1 MMPLGDTLWAELI
14 RRFANRQAVLRSKK
28 YLLTR
33 GSNLLQCLEISR
45 KPSLPV
51 IYANETAEPPIR
63 TFHTLSRAL
72 PSSMSVPEK
81 SRKKPVVRPGSL
93 NFEALLQALPHA
105 ILVIGRA
112 NRIVFAN
119 LAAEEFFGASEA
131 MLKKRA
137 LDGVLA
143 FANPLTGLANQV
155 RQTRGAVN
163 EYELCLAMPDHPDRS
178 VDVFAS
184 LVWEDEDWVLL
195 MLQQRG
201 MANMIERQLSHRGAA
216 RSVSAMAAVLAHEI
230 KNPLSGIRGA
240 AQLLEAGAAEED
252 RPLAELITEETDR
265 IRGLVDR
272 MEVFG
277 DERPLARESVNI
289 HAVLDHVRR
298 IALAG
303 FGRHIAISQIYDP
316 SLPDVPGNRD
326 KLIQAFLNL
335 VKNSA
340 EAIGDRADGQIAL
353 STAFRPGL
361 RMRLANSGASVRLP
375 LEICVT
381 DNGPGVP
388 EDMKEHLFE
397 PFVTSKTNGAGLGLA
412 LVAKIIGDHGG
423 VIECESRPRHTV
435 FRTLLPM
442 YQPSAR
448 QTGAI

>member
-1 MMPLGDTLWAELI
+1 L
-14 RRFANRQAVLRSKK
+14 QSKK

-45 KPSLPV
+45 KPFLPV
-51 IYANETAEPPIR
+51 FFADETAKPPIR
-63 TFHTLSRAL
+63 ACHTLSPVL
-72 PSSMSVPEK
+72 PASMSVPEK
-81 SRKKPVVRPGSL
+81 SRKKAAARPRSL
-93 NFEALLQALPHA
+93 NFEALLQGLPHA
-105 ILVIGRA
+105 LLVVDGA

-119 LAAEEFFGASEA
+119 LAAEEFFGSSEA
-131 MLKKRA
+131 VLKKRA
-137 LDGVLA
+137 LDRVLTVA
-143 FANPLTGLANQV
+143 HPLTSLANQV
-155 RQTRGAVN
+155 RQSRGAVN
-163 EYELCLAMPDHPDRS
+163 EYELDLAMPDHPNRA
-178 VDVFAS
+178 VDIFAS
-184 LVWEDEDWVLL
+184 LVWEDGDWVIL

-252 RPLAELITEETDR
+252 RPLAQLITEETDR

-277 DERPLARESVNI
+277 DERPLARASVNI

-303 FGRHIAISQIYDP
+303 FARHIVISQIYDP

-340 EAIGDRADGQIAL
+340 EAIGDRADGQITL

-388 EDMKEHLFE
+388 GDMKEHLFE
-397 PFVTSKTNGAGLGLA
+397 PFVTSKANGAGLGLA

-423 VIECESRPRHTV
+423 VIECESRPRHTA

>member
-1 MMPLGDTLWAELI
+1 M
-14 RRFANRQAVLRSKK
+14 NVQ
-28 YLLTR
+28 
-33 GSNLLQCLEISR
+33 
-45 KPSLPV
+45 
-51 IYANETAEPPIR
+51 
-63 TFHTLSRAL
+63 
-72 PSSMSVPEK
+72 EK
-81 SRKKPVVRPGSL
+81 SRRKSVVRPGTL
-93 NFEALLQALPHA
+93 NFEALLQGLPHA
-105 ILVIGRA
+105 LLVVDGA
-112 NRIVFAN
+112 DRIVFVN
-119 LAAEEFFGASEA
+119 HAAEEFFGASEA
-131 MLKKRA
+131 VLKKRA
-137 LDGVLA
+137 LGGVLA
-143 FANPLTGLANQV
+143 FAHPLTGLAAQV

-163 EYELCLAMPDHPDRS
+163 EYELDLAMPDQPNRA

-184 LVWEDEDWVLL
+184 PVWADADWVLL

-252 RPLAELITEETDR
+252 RPLAQLITEETDR

-277 DERPLARESVNI
+277 DARPLARESVNI
-289 HAVLDHVRR
+289 HTVLDHVRR

-303 FGRHIAISQIYDP
+303 FARHIAISQIYDP

-340 EAIGDRADGQIAL
+340 EAIGDRPDGQITL

-388 EDMKEHLFE
+388 GDMKEHLFE
-397 PFVTSKTNGAGLGLA
+397 PFVTSKANGAGLGLA

-423 VIECESRPRHTV
+423 VIECESRPRHTT

-448 QTGAI
+448 QAGAI

>member
-1 MMPLGDTLWAELI
+1 MRVQEKNRKRAAI
-14 RRFANRQAVLRSKK
+14 RPR
-28 YLLTR
+28 
-33 GSNLLQCLEISR
+33 
-45 KPSLPV
+45 
-51 IYANETAEPPIR
+51 
-63 TFHTLSRAL
+63 
-72 PSSMSVPEK
+72 
-81 SRKKPVVRPGSL
+81 SL
-93 NFEALLQALPHA
+93 NFEALLQGLPHA
-105 ILVIGRA
+105 ILVVDGA
-112 NRIVFAN
+112 NRIAFAN

-137 LDGVLA
+137 LDGVLT
-143 FANPLTGLANQV
+143 FAHPLIGLANQV

-163 EYELCLAMPDHPDRS
+163 EYELDLAMPGGAARAA
-178 VDVFAS
+178 DVFAS
-184 LVWEDEDWVLL
+184 LVWEDGDWVIL
-195 MLQQRG
+195 MLQLRG
-201 MANMIERQLSHRGAA
+201 MANMIERQLSHRDAA

-252 RPLAELITEETDR
+252 RPLAQLITEETDR

-277 DERPLARESVNI
+277 DDRPLKREPVNI
-289 HAVLDHVRR
+289 HAVLDHVRK

-303 FGRHIAISQIYDP
+303 FARHIVISQVYDP

-340 EAIGDRADGQIAL
+340 EAIGDRADGQITL

-361 RMRLANSGASVRLP
+361 RMRLANSSSSVRLP

-388 EDMKEHLFE
+388 DDMKEHLFE
-397 PFVTSKTNGAGLGLA
+397 PFMTSKANGAGLGLA

-423 VIECESRPRHTV
+423 VIECESRARHTA

-442 YQPSAR
+442 YQLSAR

>member
-1 MMPLGDTLWAELI
+1 LCAELI
-14 RRFANRQAVLRSKK
+14 RRFANRQAILQSKK

-33 GSNLLQCLEISR
+33 GSNLLQCLEISQV
-45 KPSLPV
+45 PLSPV
-51 IYANETAEPPIR
+51 FYADEAAKPPIR
-63 TFHTLSRAL
+63 ARYIFS
-72 PSSMSVPEK
+72 PVSPPSMSVQEK
-81 SRKKPVVRPGSL
+81 SRRKSAIRTGTL
-93 NFEALLQALPHA
+93 NFEALLQGLPHA
-105 ILVIGRA
+105 LLVVDGA
-112 NRIVFAN
+112 DRIVFAN

-143 FANPLTGLANQV
+143 FAHPLTGLAGQV
-155 RQTRGAVN
+155 RQTRGAIN
-163 EYELCLAMPDHPDRS
+163 EYELDLALPDHPNRA

-184 LVWEDEDWVLL
+184 LVWADADWVLL
-195 MLQQRG
+195 MLQQRS

-252 RPLAELITEETDR
+252 RPLAQLITEETDR

-289 HAVLDHVRR
+289 HTVLDHVRK

-303 FGRHIAISQIYDP
+303 FARHIVISQIYDP

-340 EAIGDRADGQIAL
+340 EAIGDRADGQITL

-388 EDMKEHLFE
+388 GDMKEHLFE
-397 PFVTSKTNGAGLGLA
+397 PFMTSKANGAGLGLA

-423 VIECESRPRHTV
+423 VIECESRARHTV

-442 YQPSAR
+442 YQPSVR